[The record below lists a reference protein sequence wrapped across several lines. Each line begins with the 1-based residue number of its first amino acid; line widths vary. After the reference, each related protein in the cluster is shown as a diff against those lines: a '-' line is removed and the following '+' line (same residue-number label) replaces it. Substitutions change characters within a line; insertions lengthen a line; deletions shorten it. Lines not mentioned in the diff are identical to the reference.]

1 MRRTL
6 ECPFCRDS
14 AEPGW
19 VCAEHPD
26 QPRGHDGCGAPGV
39 PCVCNPKS
47 AVRWAQVYVE
57 ASHPGNEP
65 LH

>member
-6 ECPFCRDS
+6 DCPFCRNS
-14 AEPGW
+14 AQPGS

-26 QPRGHDGCGAPGV
+26 QPQGHDGCDAPGAA
-39 PCVCNPKS
+39 CVCNPTR
-47 AVRWAQVYVE
+47 VLRWAQVYAE
-57 ASHPGNEP
+57 APRPGNEP